1 MDMTGKIHSIES
13 FGTVDGPGI
22 RFVIFFQGC
31 PMRCLYCH
39 NPDTWAFEGGTEMT
53 VEELLEQYDGV
64 KEFMRG
70 GGITC
75 TGGEP
80 LMQTDFL
87 IELFEKA
94 HERGIHTCL
103 DTSGIAFN
111 QKQSAKFE
119 RLAAVTNLVMLDIK
133 HIDPV
138 KHKELTGQD
147 NANILDFAH
156 FLSEHKVPVWIRHVV
171 VPGITDDEKA
181 LFRLGEALASIK
193 TLKALDVLPYHTMGK
208 AKYQAL
214 GLDYPL
220 GDTPPLPTEK
230 AVEARKQIISGL
242 KHALAEKTARQKQE
256 K

>member
-1 MDMTGKIHSIES
+1 MKMTGRIHSTES

-39 NPDTWAFEGGTEMT
+39 NPDTWAVHGGTEMT
-53 VEELLEQYDGV
+53 ADELLMQYEGV

-75 TGGEP
+75 SGGEP
-80 LMQTDFL
+80 CLQMEFL
-87 IELFEKA
+87 TELFEKA

-103 DTSGIAFN
+103 DTSGATFDKN
-111 QKQSAKFE
+111 KTAEFE
-119 RLAAVTNLVMLDIK
+119 RLLRSTDLVMLDIK
-133 HIDPV
+133 HIDPIG
-138 KHKELTGQD
+138 HKKLTGHD
-147 NANILDFAH
+147 NRNILDFAR
-156 FLSEHKVPVWIRHVV
+156 FLSDRGVAVWIRHVV
-171 VPGITDDEKA
+171 VPGITDDKED
-181 LFRLGEALASIK
+181 LFKLGEAIAHIR

-208 AKYQAL
+208 AKYEAL

-220 GDTPPLPTEK
+220 GETPVLSAEQ
-230 AVEARKQIISGL
+230 AMDARNEIMRGL
-242 KHALAEKTARQKQE
+242 KHELFIMKQKR